1 MERYNLRSTSVTAI
15 NEFQSEAPEQLERGR
30 SESDVTRVVTKLP
43 ETDRPWGMF
52 PIRDPWGRGS
62 WDPSNPTAGY
72 HVQRGPGQTSSR
84 NSDTQNP
91 TSNNEQNLSRVSFTP
106 KRQFNVAT
114 REYCLGHGVL
124 QGAAK

>member
-52 PIRDPWGRGS
+52 PIRDP
-62 WDPSNPTAGY
+62 
-72 HVQRGPGQTSSR
+72 
-84 NSDTQNP
+84 
-91 TSNNEQNLSRVSFTP
+91 
-106 KRQFNVAT
+106 
-114 REYCLGHGVL
+114 
-124 QGAAK
+124 